1 MKASLTP
8 LYEALTEEQRK
19 TADELLAPHMG
30 LMGKGMMQ
38 GGMMQGGSTPMQ
50 NQSQ

>member
-1 MKASLTP
+1 
-8 LYEALTEEQRK
+8 
-19 TADELLAPHMG
+19 MG